1 MIQQPHNMTGKLAR
15 DDAGVSSLLQPG
27 SCTELET
34 LSKTREAAFTHYLSA
49 RHHLSLCS
57 EPGAATH
64 SAALKTFD
72 AARAKLRLSQH
83 NWEHHVAAHHM
94 G

>member
-1 MIQQPHNMTGKLAR
+1 MQQAHNMAGKF
-15 DDAGVSSLLQPG
+15 AGNPAGAAWLLQPA

-34 LSKTREAAFTHYLSA
+34 LAQTREAAFTHYLSA
-49 RHHLSLCS
+49 GHELSLCP
-57 EPGAATH
+57 EPGAASH

>member
-1 MIQQPHNMTGKLAR
+1 VIQIAHNFAGKLAR
-15 DDAGVSSLLQPG
+15 NHGGASSLLQPG

-34 LSKTREAAFTHYLSA
+34 LAKTREAAFTHYLSA

-57 EPGAATH
+57 GPGAAGH

-72 AARAKLRLSQH
+72 AARTKLRVSQR

>member
-1 MIQQPHNMTGKLAR
+1 MAGKFAR
-15 DDAGVSSLLQPG
+15 NHAEVSSLLQPG

-34 LSKTREAAFTHYLSA
+34 LAKTREVAFTDYLST
-49 RHHLSLCS
+49 RHQLSLCS
-57 EPGAATH
+57 EPGAASH

-72 AARAKLRLSQH
+72 AARAKLRLSQR

>member
-1 MIQQPHNMTGKLAR
+1 MQQAHNMAGKF
-15 DDAGVSSLLQPG
+15 AGNPAGAASLLQAG
-27 SCTELET
+27 SCTELDT
-34 LSKTREAAFTHYLSA
+34 LAQTREAAFTHYLSA
-49 RHHLSLCS
+49 RHQLALCPES
-57 EPGAATH
+57 GAASH

-72 AARAKLRLSQH
+72 AARAKLRLSQR

>member
-1 MIQQPHNMTGKLAR
+1 VIQLAHNTAGKF
-15 DDAGVSSLLQPG
+15 AGKHAGAASLLQPG
-27 SCTELET
+27 SCTELEA
-34 LSKTREAAFTHYLSA
+34 LAKTREAAFTHYLSA

-57 EPGAATH
+57 EPGAPDH

-72 AARAKLRLSQH
+72 AARTKLRLSQRD
-83 NWEHHVAAHHM
+83 WEHHVAAHHM

>member
-1 MIQQPHNMTGKLAR
+1 VIQQAHNTAGKF
-15 DDAGVSSLLQPG
+15 AGNPAGAPSLLQPG

-34 LSKTREAAFTHYLSA
+34 LAKTRETAFTHYLST
-49 RHHLSLCS
+49 RHQLSLCS
-57 EPGAATH
+57 EPGAASH

-72 AARAKLRLSQH
+72 AARAKLRLSQR

>member
-1 MIQQPHNMTGKLAR
+1 MTQLAHNMAGKFAR
-15 DDAGVSSLLQPG
+15 NHAEVSSLLQPG

-34 LSKTREAAFTHYLSA
+34 LAKTREAAFTNYLSA
-49 RHHLSLCS
+49 RHQLSLCS
-57 EPGAATH
+57 QPGAASH

-72 AARAKLRLSQH
+72 AARAKLRLSQR